1 MKIKR
6 KIIIVK
12 DVRSDPEWSRITP
25 EWKGVDNKNGEQPW
39 PQLVHC
45 ASICYHVCGC
55 IFQKDRIVVRS
66 TGAEWYIN

>member
-39 PQLVHC
+39 P
-45 ASICYHVCGC
+45 
-55 IFQKDRIVVRS
+55 
-66 TGAEWYIN
+66 